1 MRYDPL
7 ILEPFK
13 EMLVR
18 VTSFIPTLVVTLAIL
33 IIGCIAATLVRS
45 LLDRFFKAIDF
56 DKLADTIGVAG
67 FLRKGGI
74 KHKPGDLISCMTYLV
89 LMVGVLITTVKYL
102 GLTMVTDLI
111 DKVLAY
117 VPHVITGAL
126 VMIIGMLIAKFV
138 SVLIF
143 VTAKNTDMPAPAAL
157 ARLSKL
163 AIVIYVTVIYLK
175 EVGFLTMFEG
185 IHYTIFMGG
194 IIFALALAFGLA
206 GRDVAAKYLGV
217 FKKTAE

>member
-33 IIGCIAATLVRS
+33 IIGCIAATLVRT
-45 LLDRFFKAIDF
+45 LLDRVFKAIDF

-163 AIVIYVTVIYLK
+163 AIVVYVTVIYLK

>member
-1 MRYDPL
+1 
-7 ILEPFK
+7 
-13 EMLVR
+13 MLVR

-126 VMIIGMLIAKFV
+126 VMIIG
-138 SVLIF
+138 
-143 VTAKNTDMPAPAAL
+143 
-157 ARLSKL
+157 
-163 AIVIYVTVIYLK
+163 
-175 EVGFLTMFEG
+175 
-185 IHYTIFMGG
+185 
-194 IIFALALAFGLA
+194 
-206 GRDVAAKYLGV
+206 
-217 FKKTAE
+217 